1 MFLTEGIKLTPF
13 DNQRWV
19 VNTNEGRNFL
29 VNDATSKLIEILSN
43 AKNDEEAYGNFT
55 HHFNVSIDQL
65 GFKNLV
71 NEKLG
76 GYNILQNDIVETR
89 PSLQSVYL
97 KLKVL
102 LINAKWS
109 GLLSKPLQFFFEPSI
124 FWYAIGA
131 ITIFLIA
138 SFFTFSLLVTNP
150 TNYTL
155 LAGLIYFKMLIH
167 ELGHIGACA
176 KYRLKHGGIG
186 FGFYVLLPV
195 LYADI
200 SNIWMADKERRIIA
214 NMGGIFA
221 EMLYAALLV
230 IVFLIIGD
238 YTFLIAAFT
247 ISSFVLWEF
256 NPFVRFDGYWIL
268 SDLTSMPNLMYKSK
282 LVLQSAFSISAFNNW
297 IKRGFKMDNDRKT
310 FLLFLYGLLNTFLIF
325 MVMGFIVLRFR
336 LAIVNF
342 PITLGHLVQKAFQL
356 NLHFAD
362 FNGQFITILAF
373 YILLLRLTWKYSN
386 SFFKNISPKPI
397 F

>member
-29 VNDATSKLIEILSN
+29 VNHATSKLIEILSN
-43 AKNDEEAYGNFT
+43 AKNDEEAYGHFT
-55 HHFNVSIDQL
+55 NHFKVSIDPL
-65 GFKNLV
+65 GFKKLV

-76 GYNILQNDIVETR
+76 GYNILQNDSVETR

-102 LINAKWS
+102 LINDKWS
-109 GLLSKPLQFFFEPSI
+109 GILSKPLQFFFKPSI
-124 FWYAIGA
+124 FWYALCGTVVFIMA
-131 ITIFLIA
+131 T
-138 SFFTFSLLVTNP
+138 FFTFSPPVNS

-155 LAGLIYFKMLIH
+155 LVCLIYATMLIH

-176 KYRLKHGGIG
+176 KYGLKHGGIG

-200 SNIWMADKERRIIA
+200 TNIWSADKERRIIA

-221 EMLYAALLV
+221 EVFYAAIL
-230 IVFLIIGD
+230 IAIFLITGED
-238 YTFLIAAFT
+238 TFLMAAFS
-247 ISSFVLWEF
+247 ISTFVLWEF

-268 SDLTSMPNLMYKSK
+268 SDITSTPNLIYKSELIMK
-282 LVLQSAFSISAFNNW
+282 KAFSKITLSNW
-297 IKRGFKMDNDRKT
+297 AKRGFKLNSDRQT
-310 FLLFLYGLLNTFLIF
+310 TLLFIYGILNTALVF
-325 MVMGFIVLRFR
+325 MVMGWVLLRFKSSVLEYPAR
-336 LAIVNF
+336 IWSLF
-342 PITLGHLVQKAFQL
+342 QKAIHLNFHLTDLDGQL
-356 NLHFAD
+356 
-362 FNGQFITILAF
+362 ITITIF
-373 YILLLRLTWKYSN
+373 YILIGRISWKYGN
-386 SFFKNISPKPI
+386 SFYQKIIAKKI